1 MIVLVKKNMN
11 FNFVDYCQY
20 LLKSHTNFTIT
31 NLANHLE
38 NISHDTINP
47 YLRKESLN
55 SEDLWRNVKEEF
67 VSDTE
72 AYLIFDDTVI
82 NKKYGHNIDSVA
94 PLKEALARRQYS
106 GNEHQVVCVPHSC
119 ANMV

>member
-1 MIVLVKKNMN
+1 MN

-31 NLANHLE
+31 LLSTLQIE
-38 NISHDTINP
+38 NISHDTINC

-67 VSDTE
+67 VW
-72 AYLIFDDTVI
+72 
-82 NKKYGHNIDSVA
+82 
-94 PLKEALARRQYS
+94 
-106 GNEHQVVCVPHSC
+106 
-119 ANMV
+119 